1 MVARIISVLSG
12 KGGVGK
18 TTVVVNL
25 GAALASV
32 FKENVAIIDCNIS
45 TSHLSLYMGMYQCP
59 VTLNHV
65 LRGEADITEATYLHP
80 SGVKVIPASLS
91 LKDLNG
97 ADISLLQSVLRNLV
111 QHVDIIILD
120 AAPGFTRETWAVM
133 QASEEILFVTLP
145 QVPAAVDIIRC
156 RDMLAEVGAKKELG
170 IVLNMVAKKNYELS
184 KKDVE
189 HMTDL
194 PVIASIPQDT
204 NILRSL
210 GMKAP
215 VVTYKRN
222 APASIEFIK
231 LAAGVAGYHPKKD
244 VLSRLMRL
252 FGNHEGAYEKVRQP
266 VQAGNPFNFQSQ

>member
-1 MVARIISVLSG
+1 MAARIISVLSG

-32 FKENVAIIDCNIS
+32 FNENVAVIDCNIS

-97 ADISLLQSVLRNLV
+97 ADISLLESVLRNLV
-111 QHVDIIILD
+111 QHVDIILLD

-133 QASEEILFVTLP
+133 QASDEILFVTLP
-145 QVPAAVDIIRC
+145 QVPATVDIIRC
-156 RDMLAEVGAKKELG
+156 RDMLQEVGAKRELG
-170 IVLNMVAKKNYELS
+170 VVLNMASKKNYELS

-194 PVIASIPQDT
+194 HVIASIPHDS

-210 GMKAP
+210 GAKAP
-215 VVTYKRN
+215 VVTYKRGS
-222 APASIEFIK
+222 PSSIEFIK
-231 LAAGVAGYHPKKD
+231 LAANIAGYRPKKD
-244 VLSRLMRL
+244 VLSRMLRL
-252 FGNHEGAYEKVRQP
+252 FGSHGVTYEKLP
-266 VQAGNPFNFQSQ
+266 VQPAFTQS

>member
-1 MVARIISVLSG
+1 MAARIISILSG

-65 LRGEADITEATYLHP
+65 LRGEADIKEATYLHS

-97 ADISLLQSVLRNLV
+97 ADISLLGSVLRNLV
-111 QHVDIIILD
+111 QHVDIILLD

-133 QASEEILFVTLP
+133 QASDEVLFVTLP
-145 QVPAAVDIIRC
+145 QVPATVDIIRC
-156 RDMLAEVGAKKELG
+156 REMLQEVGAKRELG
-170 IVLNMVAKKNYELS
+170 LVLNMVTKKNYELS
-184 KKDVE
+184 TKDVE

-231 LAAGVAGYHPKKD
+231 LAASVAGYQPRKD
-244 VLSRLMRL
+244 VYSRLMRL
-252 FGNHEGAYEKVRQP
+252 FGSHDTAYEKVRQHAP
-266 VQAGNPFNFQSQ
+266 AQRAYTTL